1 MIVATPSIDFGE
13 VVHVRPAAA
22 GSRVLVVCE
31 HASNRVP
38 AGMRDLGL
46 SGEALQSHA
55 AWDPGAIGVAEV
67 MADQMLAALVQAG
80 VSRLVYDCNRPP
92 EAPSAMPARVEKY
105 GIPANEA
112 LTAEMR
118 QKRVTQVYEQFATAL
133 ARQIRDTRAELKLMV
148 TIHSFNPTFHGEVRG
163 VEVGILHGKDDRFA
177 SAMMGDIPSGFP
189 FAARMN
195 EPYSAA
201 DGVAHTLDLH
211 GAANG
216 LLNVMIEIR
225 NDLIQSTNQ
234 QKEVAAN
241 LVPWIIGV
249 LAEFESGKAP

>member
-22 GSRVLVVCE
+22 GSKVLVVCE

-38 AGMRDLGL
+38 TGMRDLGL

-55 AWDPGAIGVAEV
+55 AWDPGALGVAEA
-67 MADQMLAALVQAG
+67 MADQMSAALVQGG

-112 LTAEMR
+112 LSAEMR
-118 QKRVTQVYEQFATAL
+118 RERVMQVYEQFAAAL
-133 ARQIRDTRAELKLMV
+133 ARQIKDARAELKLMV
-148 TIHSFNPTFHGEVRG
+148 TIHSFNPTFHGKVRG
-163 VEVGILHGKDDRFA
+163 VEVGILHGKDNRFA
-177 SAMMGDIPSGFP
+177 SAMMEKVPGDFP
-189 FAARMN
+189 FVARLN

-201 DGVAHTLDLH
+201 DGVAYTLDLH
-211 GAANG
+211 GVANG

-225 NDLIQSTNQ
+225 NDLIRSTEQ
-234 QKEVAAN
+234 QKEVASK
-241 LVPWIIGV
+241 LVPWITGA